1 MFIIHYKT
9 TNTII
14 YMILITISIIIATC
28 IYVVYNAIAIAI
40 FGIPESLSN
49 TYYLWKEK
57 NGKGWLFPLMMYA
70 VVILMMPAWISL
82 SEGSNFQFLSF
93 LAPAS
98 IMFVGTA
105 PRFKDGDLE
114 NKVHTISAII
124 AAVCSLAWVALVTP
138 YWWVMLIWLGFIA
151 LAAILTSSYKTC
163 LVYWLEQIAF
173 GATFTSTIM
182 FANL

>member
-1 MFIIHYKT
+1 MT
-9 TNTII
+9 LT
-14 YMILITISIIIATC
+14 TISIIAATAIYIA
-28 IYVVYNAIAIAI
+28 YNAVSLAI
-40 FGIPESLSN
+40 FGVPESLSN

-82 SEGSNFQFLSF
+82 SEGSNFQFLAF

-124 AAVCSLAWVALVTP
+124 AAACSLLWGALVTP
-138 YWWVMLIWLGFIA
+138 YWWVMLIWLGLIA
-151 LAAILTSSYKTC
+151 LASVLTSSYKTAY
-163 LVYWLEQIAF
+163 VYWLETIAF
-173 GATFTSTIM
+173 GSTFTAAIM
-182 FANL
+182 YSL